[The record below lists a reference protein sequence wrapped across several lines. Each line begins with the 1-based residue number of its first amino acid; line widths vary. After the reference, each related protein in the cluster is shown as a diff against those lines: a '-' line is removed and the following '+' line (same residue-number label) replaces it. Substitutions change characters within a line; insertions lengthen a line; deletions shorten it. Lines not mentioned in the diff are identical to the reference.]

1 MFRKIEISHKT
12 IIFAVLLLLSLGLVY
27 ILRDLILE
35 LFVALLLMT
44 ILGPFV
50 AKLSKHK
57 IPRIVSVLMVYILVI
72 GIVVGVVA
80 LIIPAVADQTTSFI
94 NAIPSYLSKI
104 GVTSTLS
111 SDFLKNFVTNPGST
125 PGAIFQF
132 TFSVVNSIIAILTVL
147 VFAFYML
154 ISQEGLEGNLSRFF
168 GDDRKKEIGDV
179 INTLEKR
186 MGGWARGQLA
196 LMLFIGVA
204 TYIVLIILGIPFALP
219 LSILAGIM
227 EIIPF
232 LGPVIA
238 AVPPILIG
246 FGISPVIGIVTIAI
260 IFLIHEIESYALV
273 PKVMEKSAGVS
284 PLITLIALV
293 VGLKLA
299 GIVGAIISIPVVI
312 TIQVLTKYF
321 LVKE

>member
-1 MFRKIEISHKT
+1 
-12 IIFAVLLLLSLGLVY
+12 
-27 ILRDLILE
+27 
-35 LFVALLLMT
+35 
-44 ILGPFV
+44 
-50 AKLSKHK
+50 
-57 IPRIVSVLMVYILVI
+57 
-72 GIVVGVVA
+72 
-80 LIIPAVADQTTSFI
+80 
-94 NAIPSYLSKI
+94 
-104 GVTSTLS
+104 
-111 SDFLKNFVTNPGST
+111 
-125 PGAIFQF
+125 
-132 TFSVVNSIIAILTVL
+132 
-147 VFAFYML
+147 ML